1 LIRSVLEFGLTRSA
15 IIVLG
20 LVVFCSAGLF
30 AFSRLNIEAYPNP
43 APVILEITAQAAGLS
58 AEEMEKYYTIPMEV
72 GLFPTPGVVNVRSTS
87 FYGLS
92 FVRVTFAYGVDYYFA
107 LQQASIALQQN
118 VTLPGN
124 LVPTIQA
131 SSLVGEIYRYQVVG
145 PQHFGLTNLRTL
157 QDYVI
162 TRRLLTIPGVAQI
175 NAWGG
180 TTKQFNVDANLEKL
194 EAYNITVPQLITA
207 LGNGNINVGGRE
219 ITVGQQ
225 SVNIR
230 GIGLVDS
237 GGADDVTKGYH
248 VEDIENIVLTQSNGL
263 PIQVKN
269 VAKVSIGYVP
279 RLGIAGRDRDDD
291 VVTSIVVMRR
301 TEHTNA
307 ILPLVHAEVKRLNS
321 DGSLPTGVKIVPYYD
336 RSSLVG
342 VTTHT
347 VLHNLIFG
355 CLLVFFIQW
364 VFLGDLRSAII
375 VGANIPFALFFAI
388 IILVLLGED
397 ANLLSLGAVD
407 FGIIVDSAVI
417 MMENIYRNFQSSPE
431 HRQTLLQHLSEGFWG
446 PDPTSSTTDPTVGQR
461 WTERLRMIFVSALQ
475 VDKAVFFTAAI
486 TVTAFVPLFTM
497 QGVEGQIFGPMART
511 YGYALAGA
519 LLSTFMVTPVLASL
533 LLPKHIEEVETV
545 IVRGL
550 RAAYTPV
557 LRWALDHL
565 RVAVTIG
572 LVFLAVSF
580 LAASRLGS
588 EFLPAL
594 EEGNFWIR
602 AQMPP
607 TIGLE
612 AGTEATAKMRQIL
625 LRHPE
630 VITVVSQHGRPDN
643 GSDASP
649 FSNVELFA
657 PLKPFEDWPANLTKE
672 KLTEELQQEFAD
684 EMPGINFNFSQY
696 IQDNVEE
703 ALSGV
708 KGANSVKVIGPNLD
722 VLEKL
727 ASQVMAEM
735 GKVQGVADLGIFH
748 LVGQPN
754 LNIKIDRE
762 KAARYGLNTG
772 DVNTVVQAALG
783 GTTATTVLEGDRQF
797 NLAVRLDPKFRS
809 DIDAIRTVKVAYAT
823 PSGTNGYVPL
833 GELASISLD
842 TGASFIYRE
851 RSQRYIPIK
860 FSTRG
865 RDLGSTVAEA
875 QERVANAVHLPNGY
889 QIVWAG
895 EFDDLQNAKQRLL
908 IVVPITLLLIMVLLY
923 GLFNSL
929 RDSLLAVAGIPFAI
943 GGGLIALY
951 LAGLDFSVSAAIGFI
966 SLFGVAVMDGILNIT
981 YFRELRAQGMDI
993 AEAVFRGAE
1002 QRMRPM
1008 LMTALSAGVGLF
1020 PAAIS
1025 HGIGSQ
1031 VQRPLA
1037 TVVVGGMF
1045 IGPLLLLVVAPALRR
1060 IFLAHDHTGEHS
1072 EAGAPAADSGVATA
1086 ESHE

>member
-1 LIRSVLEFGLTRSA
+1 VIKSLLVFGLTRSA

-20 LVVFCSAGLF
+20 LLVFCAAGLV
-30 AFSRLNIEAYPNP
+30 AFTKLNIEAYPNP

-72 GLFPTPGVVNVRSTS
+72 GLYPTPGVLNVRSTS
-87 FYGLS
+87 FYGLA

-107 LQQASIALQQN
+107 LTQASISLQQN

-145 PQHFGLTNLRTL
+145 PPHFGLTNLRTL
-157 QDYVI
+157 QDYVV

-175 NAWGG
+175 NSWGG
-180 TTKQFNVDANLEKL
+180 TTKQFNVDADLQKL
-194 EAYNITVPQLITA
+194 EAYNITVPQVISA
-207 LGNGNINVGGRE
+207 LGNANINVGGRE
-219 ITVGQQ
+219 ITIGQQ

-230 GIGLVDS
+230 GVGLIDS
-237 GGADDVTKGYH
+237 GGSDDVTNGYH
-248 VEDIENIVLTQSNGL
+248 VQDIENVVLTQSNGL

-269 VAKVSIGYVP
+269 VAKVSVGYVP
-279 RLGIAGRDRDDD
+279 RLGIAGRDEDDD
-291 VVTSIVVMRR
+291 VVASIVVMRR
-301 TEHTNA
+301 PEHTNDV
-307 ILPLVHAEVKRLNS
+307 IPKVQAEVQRINT
-321 DGSLPTGVKIVPYYD
+321 DGSLPPGVKIVSYYD

-375 VGANIPFALFFAI
+375 VGINIPFALFFSI
-388 IILVLLGED
+388 IILVLRGED

-417 MMENIYRNFQSSPE
+417 MMENIYRNFQSTRE
-431 HRQTLLQHLSEGFWG
+431 HRQTLLHHLSEGYWG
-446 PDPTSSTTDPTVGQR
+446 ADPTSVAGQTTASQR
-461 WTERLRMIFVSALQ
+461 WTERLRIIFVSALQ

-486 TVTAFVPLFTM
+486 TVTAFLPLFTM

-519 LLSTFMVTPVLASL
+519 LLATFTITPVLAAL

-550 RAAYTPV
+550 RAGYTPV
-557 LRWALDHL
+557 LRWALDNL
-565 RVAVTIG
+565 KLAVTVG
-572 LVFLAVSF
+572 VVFLAVSF
-580 LAASRLGS
+580 MAASQLGS

-602 AQMPP
+602 AAMPP
-607 TIGLE
+607 TLSLD
-612 AGTEATAKMRQIL
+612 AGTAATRKMREIL

-630 VITVVSQHGRPDN
+630 VLTVVSQHGRPDN

-649 FSNVELFA
+649 FANVELFA
-657 PLKPFEDWPANLTKE
+657 PLKPFDEWPANLTKE
-672 KLTEELQQEFAD
+672 QLTEELQKEFA
-684 EMPGINFNFSQY
+684 EELPGIGFNFSQY

-708 KGANSVKVIGPNLD
+708 KGANSVKIVGTNLD
-722 VLEKL
+722 TLEQL
-727 ASQVMAEM
+727 ASQAMEEMA
-735 GKVQGVADLGIFH
+735 KVPGVADLGIFH

-754 LNIKIDRE
+754 LNIKIDRD

-783 GTTATTVLEGDRQF
+783 GTNATTVLEADRQF
-797 NLAVRLDPKFRS
+797 AVTLRLDAKYRS
-809 DIDAIRTVKVAYAT
+809 DVDTIRTIKVAYQT

-833 GELASISLD
+833 SEIAAITLD

-860 FSTRG
+860 FSVRG

-875 QERVANAVHLPNGY
+875 QARIAKAIKLPQGY
-889 QIVWAG
+889 QILWAG
-895 EFDDLQNAKQRLL
+895 EFDNLQEAKARLM
-908 IVVPITLLLIMVLLY
+908 IVVPITLMLIMVLLY

-981 YFRELRAQGMDI
+981 YFRELRIQGVSV

-1045 IGPLLLLVVAPALRR
+1045 IGPLLLLIVAPALRR
-1060 IFLAHDHTGEHS
+1060 IFLAHDTEDGPPE
-1072 EAGAPAADSGVATA
+1072 TA
-1086 ESHE
+1086 EGGETAMAEGGE